1 MLAVRDVVAGYSGS
15 RVLDGVTLD
24 VAQGECVALLGPN
37 GHGKTTLLRV
47 ISGLLMPAGGTVEV
61 DGRRIDR
68 LTPDAIVRL
77 GVTHIPQGDLPF
89 PQMTVADN
97 LLMGGYLIRDR
108 RKRLERLDHIYSLFP
123 RLGERADNLAR
134 TLSGGERRM
143 LALGRGLMGH
153 PSLMLV
159 DEPSLGLAP
168 NLVEDV
174 YERIRAIHE
183 QGISVL
189 LVDESAQHAAEIAGR
204 VYVMESGTIVASGPT
219 AEIVDD
225 SRLAETY
232 LGTAP

>member
-1 MLAVRDVVAGYSGS
+1 MLAVKDLVAGYSGS

-24 VAQGECVALLGPN
+24 VGKGECVALLGPN

-47 ISGLLMPAGGTVEV
+47 ISGLITPSSGAVEL
-61 DGRRIDR
+61 DGRRLDR
-68 LTPDAIVRL
+68 LSPDAIVRL

-108 RKRLERLDHIYSLFP
+108 RKRLERLDYIYTLFP
-123 RLGERADNLAR
+123 RLSERADNLAR

-143 LALGRGLMGH
+143 LALGRGLMGE
-153 PSLMLV
+153 PAVMLV

-168 NLVEDV
+168 NLVVEV
-174 YERIRAIHE
+174 YERIRGIHE
-183 QGISVL
+183 DGISVL

-204 VYVMESGTIVASGPT
+204 VYVMESGTIRASGPT
-219 AEIVDD
+219 AEIVAD
-225 SRLAETY
+225 SLLAQTY
-232 LGTAP
+232 LGTAT